1 MTVFLEAPQTTGIL
15 ISIPSMVQQPLVG
28 QGLLIIQVSR
38 SQTVTQ
44 NQTPLDDL
52 SARSWDLYLT
62 THNTHNRQTFMFP
75 TGFEPAI
82 PPNERPQK
90 HALDRPATG
99 IGWMSFYCIIL
110 WNMLLTDLSLVDESY
125 AGLWITA
132 YVMAWPWTDWTF
144 GLPWNLEYATY
155 LLKILNSTEFLT
167 N

>member
-1 MTVFLEAPQTTGIL
+1 
-15 ISIPSMVQQPLVG
+15 
-28 QGLLIIQVSR
+28 
-38 SQTVTQ
+38 
-44 NQTPLDDL
+44 
-52 SARSWDLYLT
+52 
-62 THNTHNRQTFMFP
+62 
-75 TGFEPAI
+75 
-82 PPNERPQK
+82 
-90 HALDRPATG
+90 
-99 IGWMSFYCIIL
+99 MSFYCIIL